1 MSEKKVI
8 KSKKKTGRKEKITF
22 TPRLLKQ
29 MEEFGAKGLRIGQ
42 IGDLLGVSRTTW
54 ADYRKLHSEIDIAY
68 NVGKANCVSGLIST
82 LMTYAKDSGRKDSG
96 AIAFKLLDRVEN
108 SVRGNEETDK
118 EVVVPTVVNIVLE
131 DRSREDIKI
140 EKEVE

>member
-8 KSKKKTGRKEKITF
+8 KSKKKVGKKDTIPC

-29 MEEFGAKGLRIGQ
+29 IEEFGSKGLRIGQ
-42 IGDLLGVSRTTW
+42 IGDILGLSKNSWIR
-54 ADYRKLHSEIDIAY
+54 YRKRHPEIDTAY
-68 NVGKANCVSGLIST
+68 NVGKSNCVLGLVDI
-82 LMTYAKDSGRKDSG
+82 LMDYASDKKRPDSGTL
-96 AIAFKLLDRVEN
+96 AFKLLDRVES
-108 SVRGNEETDK
+108 SVTKLEETDK